1 MADSFEKDK
10 KRKILYPNA
19 DQLKVINQVLIKL
32 NELDNIKQ
40 TVDWVNRNK
49 LMGDKKLCHTS
60 LKRMIL
66 TEDQADGG
74 LGGLLEGV
82 YARNMYEV
90 VNKRKSKKD
99 KKQWER
105 ISIPSPIRLGLI
117 DEKQLVSARELLL
130 EKKKNYKRHTKPCVY
145 LLSGLL
151 FCSKCGMKMYG
162 HTQVKGISKYRCKA
176 CGFRVNKKD
185 FDEHVMMALN
195 SMVLETEEVQQ
206 QLNSSVCEGETT
218 SKRQLLDKAI
228 RDCSQDLVEIEKR
241 RKGMFRAYGDELITK
256 DAFDLENNKC
266 NDEQAKIKDDIRKA
280 EDELNNMANYKADKG
295 VVLEKAMTIKQ
306 LLSQIDDEKLKNQL
320 LKIIV
325 KKIDISDTS
334 IAVEIYPWEFLKYA
348 EVDRQ
353 KHGKDGDAVSLRQLY
368 GPDQELHLPAA
379 PGPKLLEQTFRPIA

>member
-1 MADSFEKDK
+1 M
-10 KRKILYPNA
+10 
-19 DQLKVINQVLIKL
+19 
-32 NELDNIKQ
+32 DNIKQ

-49 LMGDKKLCHTS
+49 LMGGKKLCHTS

-99 KKQWER
+99 KKHWEKVA
-105 ISIPSPIRLGLI
+105 IPSPIKLGLI
-117 DEKQLVSARELLL
+117 DEKQLTSAREILL

-151 FCSKCGMKMYG
+151 FCSKCGNKMYG

-176 CGFRVNKKD
+176 CGFRVNKSD
-185 FDEHVMMALN
+185 FDEHVMMVLN
-195 SMVLETEEVQQ
+195 SMVLETEEIQQ
-206 QLNSSVCEGETT
+206 QLNLTVGEDEIS
-218 SKRQLLDKAI
+218 SKRQLLEKAI
-228 RDCSQDLVEIEKR
+228 RDCGQGLVEIEKR

-256 DAFDLENNKC
+256 DAFDSENNKC

-280 EDELNNMANYKADKG
+280 EDELNNMANYKTDKG
-295 VVLEKAMTIKQ
+295 VVLEKAMTIRQ
-306 LLSQIDDEKLKNQL
+306 MLSQIDDEKLKNQL

-325 KKIDISDTS
+325 RKITISEAN
-334 IAVEIYPWEFLKYA
+334 IEVEIYPWEFLKYA
-348 EVDRQ
+348 EVESQ
-353 KHGKDGDAVSLRQLY
+353 KHGKDGDALSLRQL
-368 GPDQELHLPAA
+368 
-379 PGPKLLEQTFRPIA
+379 RRSV